1 MKASQTSERRVT
13 ALLELLG
20 ALADGQRE
28 LLAAIEEKIAAMRR
42 GSPEAIRDATLHEQ
56 DIVTRM
62 TDRENLRRQLTVNI
76 ARGYGIGADAARKLS
91 AAQLADRIGGTDG
104 AQIRSAAKLM
114 KDQAAQIAR
123 RNHVAQLIAQN
134 VLRHV
139 KLAFA
144 AMTDGRH
151 QLGYSETGQACI
163 AGCERILDAVG

>member
-1 MKASQTSERRVT
+1 MKTSQTSERRVT

-20 ALADGQRE
+20 ELADGQRD

-42 GSPEAIRDATLHEQ
+42 GSPEAIRDATLREQ
-56 DIVTRM
+56 EIVTRM

-76 ARGYGIGADAARKLS
+76 ARGYGVGADAARRLS

-104 AQIRSAAKLM
+104 ARIRSAAQAM
-114 KDQAAQIAR
+114 KEQAVEIAR

-144 AMTDGRH
+144 AMTEGRRH
-151 QLGYSETGQACI
+151 FGYSASGNACV